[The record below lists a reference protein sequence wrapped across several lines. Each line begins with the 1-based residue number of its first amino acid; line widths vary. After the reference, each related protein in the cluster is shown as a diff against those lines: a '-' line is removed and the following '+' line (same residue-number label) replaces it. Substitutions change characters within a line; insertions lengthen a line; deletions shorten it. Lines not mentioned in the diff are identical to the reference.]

1 VWTSRTIGPKR
12 GLESFI
18 KVAAKVH
25 LPFELHLIGDCSA
38 DYRSFLEKEFPYSI
52 GHKLVFH
59 DFMSHEE
66 LQQFLP
72 KFDAGLAIE
81 LSQPESRNVTIT
93 NKILQ
98 YIQSSLQVLATDTI
112 GQIELSNQ
120 FSSVVLISN
129 SDLGSWSKRI
139 EEIIKSK
146 REFNNGLQKLIY
158 DEYFSWAKQEEKLEN
173 LIRKTYDK

>member
-1 VWTSRTIGPKR
+1 
-12 GLESFI
+12 
-18 KVAAKVH
+18 
-25 LPFELHLIGDCSA
+25 
-38 DYRSFLEKEFPYSI
+38 
-52 GHKLVFH
+52 VFH

>member
-1 VWTSRTIGPKR
+1 
-12 GLESFI
+12 
-18 KVAAKVH
+18 
-25 LPFELHLIGDCSA
+25 
-38 DYRSFLEKEFPYSI
+38 
-52 GHKLVFH
+52 
-59 DFMSHEE
+59 M
-66 LQQFLP
+66 QQFLP

-98 YIQSSLQVLATDTI
+98 YIQSGLQVLATDTI

-129 SDLGSWSKRI
+129 SDLGSWSKSI